1 MSNKDDR
8 IKVLDSRIEEM
19 TDENEQLKQ
28 EIRDLRKH
36 LDKLKDMSNGGSPR
50 VSPGMSRMYSP
61 REMNRLKEQAAD
73 SVRLRDKLHALQE
86 DVSSV

>member
-1 MSNKDDR
+1 
-8 IKVLDSRIEEM
+8 M

-36 LDKLKDMSNGGSPR
+36 MDKLKEMSNGGSPR
-50 VSPGMSRMYSP
+50 ASPGMGRTYTS

-73 SVRLRDKLHALQE
+73 SIRLRDKLHALQE
-86 DVSSV
+86 DVSYI